1 MQLCLNSEASNSPV
15 QFAGASGGANRPAP
29 SGGCAKGM
37 PLYCAT
43 WEEEYDTVRMGIAI
57 LHSDMKE
64 KLRTT
69 YFAGRRSAE
78 TAPDNPLRG
87 GYNRRCC
94 RRRNNG
100 SSEKHGCDCCHLLN
114 LLIEPIPQA
123 FDQVEVLRKRRILS
137 MHTCNLARILQ
148 RRWSSVPPCVPSS

>member
-1 MQLCLNSEASNSPV
+1 MAVRTAQLRAAAAQKECLCTV
-15 QFAGASGGANRPAP
+15 QPGRRN
-29 SGGCAKGM
+29 
-37 PLYCAT
+37 T
-43 WEEEYDTVRMGIAI
+43 TQVRMGIAI

-100 SSEKHGCDCCHLLN
+100 SSEKQVCECCHLLN

-123 FDQVEVLRKRRILS
+123 FDQVEVPIGRNFRG

>member
-1 MQLCLNSEASNSPV
+1 
-15 QFAGASGGANRPAP
+15 
-29 SGGCAKGM
+29 
-37 PLYCAT
+37 
-43 WEEEYDTVRMGIAI
+43 
-57 LHSDMKE
+57 MKE

-78 TAPDNPLRG
+78 TAPDNSLRG

-100 SSEKHGCDCCHLLN
+100 SSEKHGCECCHLLN

-123 FDQVEVLRKRRILS
+123 FDQVEVLDRRKKENFKYAHVQSSSNTATPLE
-137 MHTCNLARILQ
+137 Q
-148 RRWSSVPPCVPSS
+148 RATLRPI